1 MIAGIKDIESEIS
14 NILNE
19 FEIEDS
25 VEIRYSN
32 IQNTDIQCNN
42 LVRYSNA
49 PNINDIKEQLEKS
62 LLSNPFIEN
71 IEIANN
77 GFINLNFSNEYLK
90 KFSKNH
96 NERIISSKKESV
108 LFDYGGPNI
117 GKDLHVGHIRTLN
130 IGRSLYNIF
139 KLAGHNVVSDIHLGD
154 WGMPIGLILA
164 YIEKE
169 SIDINSLTYLD
180 LEIIYPKASEL
191 SAGNKDFYKEAQEI
205 SKKLNS
211 KNEKYLSQ
219 WKIIYNL
226 AIPNIKNLL
235 QNLNYEF
242 DLWRGESDVVDEV
255 NTVVAD
261 AQEKNLVVE
270 DDGALVS
277 TEKEDPPIL
286 ITKSDGSY
294 LYLTTDLGTVMH
306 REKSGKYDKYIYVV
320 DSRQKNHFEQVFK
333 TVKHFN
339 LSSSSFIH
347 VGFGTVNGPDKKPF
361 KTRDGNVYKLSKL
374 HEDIKEKLI
383 KYNEDEDI
391 LNILTNTVLTF
402 SDLLPNRNQNYE
414 FDLEKFTDI
423 NGKTGVYIQYAQ
435 VRARKLLES
444 KTEIVNTNIN
454 TDHNLDERRLLL
466 LISKFDYFYF
476 QSLNNYQPHHLAEYL
491 YSLCQTFNSF
501 YANNKIFSDDV
512 PHDVKL
518 KRIAIVDNFYTLTNL
533 IFNCL
538 GIQPVDSM

>member
-1 MIAGIKDIESEIS
+1 MIAGIDKIELDISR
-14 NILNE
+14 ILKKYN
-19 FEIEDS
+19 IEDII
-25 VEIRYSN
+25 EIKYSSIPN
-32 IQNTDIQCNN
+32 VDIQCNN
-42 LVRYSNA
+42 LVRYSKNS
-49 PNINDIKEQLEKS
+49 DIDELKVAVKTS
-62 LLSNPFIEN
+62 LLKNSLIESV
-71 IEIANN
+71 EITNN
-77 GFINLNFSNEYLK
+77 NFINIRLSNEYLMI
-90 KFSKNH
+90 FSKNH
-96 NERIISSKKESV
+96 ESRIISSRKETL

-139 KLAGHNVVSDIHLGD
+139 KLAGHDVVSDIHLGD

-169 SIDINSLTYLD
+169 NIDINSLTYLD
-180 LEIIYPKASEL
+180 LETIYPKASEL
-191 SAGNKDFYKEAQEI
+191 SAGNKGFYKEAQEI

-211 KNEKYLSQ
+211 KNKAYLSK
-219 WKIIYNL
+219 WKKIYNL

-235 QNLNYEF
+235 HNLNYEF

-255 NTVVAD
+255 KMIVID
-261 AQEKNLVVE
+261 AKEKNLVIE

-277 TEKEDPPIL
+277 TEDVDPPIL

-294 LYLTTDLGTVMH
+294 LYLTTDLGTVMD
-306 REKSGKYDKYIYVV
+306 REKSQKYDKYIYVV

-333 TVKHFN
+333 TVKYFN
-339 LSSSSFIH
+339 LSSSSFVH

-374 HEDIKEKLI
+374 HEDIKEKLK
-383 KYNEDEDI
+383 KYNKDEEI

-435 VRARKLLES
+435 VRARKLLEA
-444 KTEIVNTNIN
+444 KTEIVNTDIDTNF
-454 TDHNLDERRLLL
+454 NLDERRLLL

-476 QSLNNYQPHHLAEYL
+476 QSYDNYQPHHLADYL
-491 YSLCQTFNSF
+491 YNLCQTFNSF

-512 PHDVKL
+512 PDSVKL
-518 KRIAIVDNFYTLTNL
+518 KRIEIVNNFYTLTSL
-533 IFNCL
+533 IFTCL
-538 GIQPVDSM
+538 GIELVDSM

>member
-235 QNLNYEF
+235 Q
-242 DLWRGESDVVDEV
+242 
-255 NTVVAD
+255 
-261 AQEKNLVVE
+261 
-270 DDGALVS
+270 
-277 TEKEDPPIL
+277 
-286 ITKSDGSY
+286 
-294 LYLTTDLGTVMH
+294 
-306 REKSGKYDKYIYVV
+306 
-320 DSRQKNHFEQVFK
+320 
-333 TVKHFN
+333 
-339 LSSSSFIH
+339 
-347 VGFGTVNGPDKKPF
+347 
-361 KTRDGNVYKLSKL
+361 
-374 HEDIKEKLI
+374 
-383 KYNEDEDI
+383 I
-391 LNILTNTVLTF
+391 LNR
-402 SDLLPNRNQNYE
+402 DH
-414 FDLEKFTDI
+414 
-423 NGKTGVYIQYAQ
+423 GKTILMV
-435 VRARKLLES
+435 
-444 KTEIVNTNIN
+444 T
-454 TDHNLDERRLLL
+454 
-466 LISKFDYFYF
+466 
-476 QSLNNYQPHHLAEYL
+476 
-491 YSLCQTFNSF
+491 
-501 YANNKIFSDDV
+501 
-512 PHDVKL
+512 HDPMAADSA
-518 KRIAIVDNFYTLTNL
+518 KRILHLDKGKLTH
-533 IFNCL
+533 
-538 GIQPVDSM
+538 

>member
-19 FEIEDS
+19 FEIQDS

-32 IQNTDIQCNN
+32 IENTDIQCNN

-49 PNINDIKEQLEKS
+49 PNINEIKEKLEKS
-62 LLSNPFIEN
+62 LLANPFIEN
-71 IEIANN
+71 IEIAEN

-96 NERIISSKKESV
+96 NERIISPKKESM

-139 KLAGHNVVSDIHLGD
+139 KLAGHDVISDIHLGD

-169 SIDINSLTYLD
+169 SIDINSLSYID

-191 SAGNKDFYKEAQEI
+191 SASSKDFYKEAQEI

-211 KNEKYLSQ
+211 KNEEYLSK

-235 QNLNYEF
+235 QSLNYEF
-242 DLWRGESDVVDEV
+242 DLWRGESDVVEEV
-255 NTVVAD
+255 KTVVAD

-294 LYLTTDLGTVMH
+294 LYLTTDLGTVVH
-306 REKSGKYDKYIYVV
+306 REKNQKCDKYIYVV
-320 DSRQKNHFEQVFK
+320 DSRQRNHFEQVFK

-374 HEDIKEKLI
+374 HEDIKEKLK
-383 KYNEDEDI
+383 KYNSNEKV
-391 LNILTNTVLTF
+391 LNVLTNTVLTF

-435 VRARKLLES
+435 VRAQKLLSS
-444 KTEIVNTNIN
+444 KVEIIDTNIDN
-454 TDHNLDERRLLL
+454 EYNLDERKLLL
-466 LISKFDYFYF
+466 LLSKFDYFYN

-501 YANNKIFSDDV
+501 YANNKIFSNDTPDEI
-512 PHDVKL
+512 KL
-518 KRIAIVDNFYTLTNL
+518 KRIEIVDNFYNLTGL
-533 IFNCL
+533 IFSCL
-538 GIQPVDSM
+538 GIKLVDSM

>member
-306 REKSGKYDKYIYVV
+306 RENSEKYDKYIYVV

-491 YSLCQTFNSF
+491 YNLCQTFNSF

-518 KRIAIVDNFYTLTNL
+518 KRITIVDNFYTLTNL

>member
-14 NILNE
+14 KILNE

-32 IQNTDIQCNN
+32 IENIDIQCNN

-49 PNINDIKEQLEKS
+49 PNINDIKEKLEKS
-62 LLSNPFIEN
+62 LLANPFIKN
-71 IEIANN
+71 IKIAKN
-77 GFINLNFSNEYLK
+77 GFINLNFSNEYLMQ
-90 KFSKNH
+90 FSKNH
-96 NERIISSKKESV
+96 NERIISPKKESV

-139 KLAGHNVVSDIHLGD
+139 KLAGHDVVSDIHLGD

-169 SIDINSLTYLD
+169 SISINSLTYID

-191 SAGNKDFYKEAQEI
+191 SASNKDFYKEAQEI

-211 KNEKYLSQ
+211 KNEEYLSK

-242 DLWRGESDVVDEV
+242 DLWRGESDVVEEV
-255 NTVVAD
+255 KTVVAD
-261 AQEKNLVVE
+261 AQEKNLVIE

-277 TEKEDPPIL
+277 TENEDPPIL

-294 LYLTTDLGTVMH
+294 LYLTTDLGTVVH
-306 REKSGKYDKYIYVV
+306 REKNQKCDKYIYVV

-374 HEDIKEKLI
+374 HEDIKEKLK
-383 KYNEDEDI
+383 KYNANEEV
-391 LNILTNTVLTF
+391 LNVLTNTVLTF

-435 VRARKLLES
+435 VRARKLLSS
-444 KTEIVNTNIN
+444 KVEIID
-454 TDHNLDERRLLL
+454 TDIDNEYNLDERKLLL
-466 LISKFDYFYF
+466 LLSKFDYFYN
-476 QSLNNYQPHHLAEYL
+476 QSLDNYQPHHLAEYL

-501 YANNKIFSDDV
+501 YANNKIFSGDTPDEI
-512 PHDVKL
+512 KL
-518 KRIAIVDNFYTLTNL
+518 KRVEIVNNFYNLTCL

-538 GIQPVDSM
+538 GIKPVDSM

>member
-14 NILNE
+14 KILNE

-32 IQNTDIQCNN
+32 IENIDIQCNN

-49 PNINDIKEQLEKS
+49 PNINDIKEKLEKS
-62 LLSNPFIEN
+62 LLANPFIKN
-71 IEIANN
+71 IKIAKN
-77 GFINLNFSNEYLK
+77 GFINLNFSNEYLMQ
-90 KFSKNH
+90 FSKNH
-96 NERIISSKKESV
+96 NERIISPKKESV

-139 KLAGHNVVSDIHLGD
+139 KLAGHDVVSDIHLGD

-169 SIDINSLTYLD
+169 RISINSLTYID

-191 SAGNKDFYKEAQEI
+191 SASNKDFYKEAQEI

-211 KNEKYLSQ
+211 KNEEYLSK

-242 DLWRGESDVVDEV
+242 DLWRGESDVVEEV
-255 NTVVAD
+255 KTVVAD
-261 AQEKNLVVE
+261 AQEKNLVIE

-277 TEKEDPPIL
+277 TENEDPPIL

-294 LYLTTDLGTVMH
+294 LYLTTDLGTVVH
-306 REKSGKYDKYIYVV
+306 REKNQKCDKYIYVV

-374 HEDIKEKLI
+374 HEDIKEKLK
-383 KYNEDEDI
+383 KYNANEEV
-391 LNILTNTVLTF
+391 LNVLTNTVLTF

-435 VRARKLLES
+435 VRARKLLSS
-444 KTEIVNTNIN
+444 KVEIID
-454 TDHNLDERRLLL
+454 TDIDNEYNLDERKLLL
-466 LISKFDYFYF
+466 LLSKFDYFYN
-476 QSLNNYQPHHLAEYL
+476 QSLDNYQPHHLAEYL

-501 YANNKIFSDDV
+501 YANNKIFSDDT
-512 PHDVKL
+512 PDEIKL
-518 KRIAIVDNFYTLTNL
+518 KRVEIVNNFYNLTCL

-538 GIQPVDSM
+538 GIKPVDSM

>member
-306 REKSGKYDKYIYVV
+306 REKSEKYDKYIYVV

-454 TDHNLDERRLLL
+454 TDHNPDERRLLL

-491 YSLCQTFNSF
+491 YNLCQTFNSF

-518 KRIAIVDNFYTLTNL
+518 KRITIVDNFYTLTNL

>member
-32 IQNTDIQCNN
+32 IENTDIQCNN

-49 PNINDIKEQLEKS
+49 PNINDIKEKLEKS
-62 LLSNPFIEN
+62 LLANPFIEN

-96 NERIISSKKESV
+96 YERIISPKKESV

-139 KLAGHNVVSDIHLGD
+139 KLAGHDVVSDIHLGD

-169 SIDINSLTYLD
+169 TIDINSLTYID

-211 KNEKYLSQ
+211 KNEKYLSH

-226 AIPNIKNLL
+226 AIPNIKKLL

-255 NTVVAD
+255 KTVVAN

-294 LYLTTDLGTVMH
+294 LYLTTDLGTVVH
-306 REKSGKYDKYIYVV
+306 REKNQKCDKYIYVV

-374 HEDIKEKLI
+374 HEDIKEKLR
-383 KYNEDEDI
+383 KYNANEEV
-391 LNILTNTVLTF
+391 LNVLTNTVLTY
-402 SDLLPNRNQNYE
+402 SDLLPNRSQNYE

-435 VRARKLLES
+435 VRARKLLAS
-444 KTEIVNTNIN
+444 KVEIIE
-454 TDHNLDERRLLL
+454 TDIDSEYNFDERKLLL
-466 LISKFDYFYF
+466 LLSKFDYFYN
-476 QSLNNYQPHHLAEYL
+476 QSLDNYQPHHLAEYL

-501 YANNKIFSDDV
+501 YANNKIFSDDT
-512 PHDVKL
+512 PAEIKL
-518 KRIAIVDNFYTLTNL
+518 KRIEIVDNFYNLTSL
-533 IFNCL
+533 IFSCL
-538 GIQPVDSM
+538 GIKLVDSM

>member
-1 MIAGIKDIESEIS
+1 MIAGIDKIELDISKTLK
-14 NILNE
+14 NYN
-19 FEIEDS
+19 IEDV
-25 VEIRYSN
+25 VEIRYSSIPN
-32 IQNTDIQCNN
+32 VDIQCNN
-42 LVRYSNA
+42 LIKYSKNS
-49 PNINDIKEQLEKS
+49 DIKELKCAVHKC
-62 LLSNPFIEN
+62 LSENSFIES
-71 IEIANN
+71 IEITDKN
-77 GFINLNFSNEYLK
+77 FINMRLSSEYLK
-90 KFSKNH
+90 KYSKNH
-96 NERIISSKKESV
+96 DLRITSSKKESI
-108 LFDYGGPNI
+108 LIDYGGPNI

-169 SIDINSLTYLD
+169 NIDISSLTYVD

-191 SAGNKDFYKEAQEI
+191 SADNKDFYKEAQEI

-211 KNEKYLSQ
+211 KDEVYLSK

-226 AIPNIKNLL
+226 AIPNIKSLL

-255 NTVVAD
+255 KTVVTD
-261 AQEKNLVVE
+261 AKERNLVVE

-306 REKSGKYDKYIYVV
+306 REKSQKYDKYIYVV

-361 KTRDGNVYKLSKL
+361 KTRDGNVYKLSRL
-374 HEDIKEKLI
+374 HEDIKEKLK
-383 KYNEDEDI
+383 KYNEDQKI

-435 VRARKLLES
+435 VRARKLLET
-444 KTEIVNTNIN
+444 KTEIVNTDIDTNF
-454 TDHNLDERRLLL
+454 NLDERRLLL

-476 QSLNNYQPHHLAEYL
+476 QSYDNYQPHHLADYL
-491 YSLCQTFNSF
+491 YNLCQTFNSF

-512 PHDVKL
+512 PDSVKL
-518 KRIAIVDNFYTLTNL
+518 KRIEIVNNFYTLTSL
-533 IFNCL
+533 IFTCL
-538 GIQPVDSM
+538 GIELVDSM

>member
-1 MIAGIKDIESEIS
+1 MIAGIEDIEFEIS
-14 NILNE
+14 DILNE
-19 FEIEDS
+19 FEIKDK

-32 IQNTDIQCNN
+32 IENTDIQCNN
-42 LVRYSNA
+42 LVRYSNN
-49 PNINDIKEQLEKS
+49 PNINNIKKKLEES
-62 LLSNPFIEN
+62 LIAHQFIKN
-71 IEIANN
+71 VEIGEN
-77 GFINLNFSNEYLK
+77 GFINLNFSNEYLNT
-90 KFSKNH
+90 FSKNH
-96 NERIISSKKESV
+96 NERIISQKKEAI

-169 SIDINSLTYLD
+169 NIEINSLTYYD
-180 LEIIYPKASEL
+180 LETIYPKSSEL
-191 SAGNKDFYKEAQEI
+191 SASNKDFHRKAQEI
-205 SKKLNS
+205 SKKLNYG
-211 KNEKYLSQ
+211 NEVYLAK

-226 AIPNIKNLL
+226 AVPNIKNLL

-255 NTVVAD
+255 KMVVAD
-261 AQEKNLVVE
+261 AKEKNLVIE
-270 DDGALVS
+270 DNGALVS

-294 LYLTTDLGTVMH
+294 LYLTTDLGTVAN
-306 REKSGKYDKYIYVV
+306 REKSQKYDKYIYVV

-333 TVKHFN
+333 TVKHFK
-339 LSSSSFIH
+339 LSSSSFVH

-361 KTRDGNVYKLSKL
+361 KTRDGNVYKLIQL
-374 HEDIKEKLI
+374 HQDIKEKLK
-383 KYNEDEDI
+383 KYNEDEEV

-402 SDLLPNRNQNYE
+402 SDLLPNRSQNYE

-444 KTEIVNTNIN
+444 RTEIAN
-454 TDHNLDERRLLL
+454 TDISTDYNLDERKLLL
-466 LISKFDYFYF
+466 LISKFDYFYY
-476 QSLNNYQPHHLAEYL
+476 QSLGNYQPHHLADYL
-491 YSLCQTFNSF
+491 YNLCQTFNSF

-512 PHDVKL
+512 TADVKL
-518 KRIAIVDNFYTLTNL
+518 KRIEIVDNFYTLTSL

-538 GIQPVDSM
+538 GIELVDSM

>member
-1 MIAGIKDIESEIS
+1 MIAGINDIESKIS
-14 NILNE
+14 DILNA
-19 FEIEDS
+19 FEIKDR

-32 IQNTDIQCNN
+32 IENTDIQCNN
-42 LVRYSNA
+42 LVRYANHQ
-49 PNINDIKEQLEKS
+49 NINDIKKKLEKS
-62 LLSNPFIEN
+62 ILTHPFIEN
-71 IEIANN
+71 IEIAEN
-77 GFINLNFSNEYLK
+77 GFINLRFSNEYLK
-90 KFSKNH
+90 IFSKNH
-96 NERIISSKKESV
+96 DERIISTKKERI

-139 KLAGHNVVSDIHLGD
+139 KLAGHDVVSDIHLGD

-169 SIDINSLTYLD
+169 TIDINSLTYID

-191 SAGNKDFYKEAQEI
+191 SARNKDFYKEAQEI

-226 AIPNIKNLL
+226 AIPNIKKLL

-255 NTVVAD
+255 KTVVAN

-294 LYLTTDLGTVMH
+294 LYLTTDLGTVVH
-306 REKSGKYDKYIYVV
+306 REKNQKCDKYIYVV

-374 HEDIKEKLI
+374 HEDIKEKLK
-383 KYNEDEDI
+383 KYNANEEV
-391 LNILTNTVLTF
+391 LNVLTNTVLTF
-402 SDLLPNRNQNYE
+402 SDLLPNRSQNYE

-435 VRARKLLES
+435 VRARKLLAS
-444 KTEIVNTNIN
+444 KVEIID
-454 TDHNLDERRLLL
+454 TDIDNEYNLDERKLLL
-466 LISKFDYFYF
+466 LLSKFDYFYN
-476 QSLNNYQPHHLAEYL
+476 QSLDNYQPHHLAEYL

-501 YANNKIFSDDV
+501 YANNKIFSNDT
-512 PHDVKL
+512 PAEIKL
-518 KRIAIVDNFYTLTNL
+518 KRIEIVDNFYNLTSL
-533 IFNCL
+533 IFRCL
-538 GIQPVDSM
+538 GIKLVDSM

>member
-130 IGRSLYNIF
+130 IGRALYNIF

-306 REKSGKYDKYIYVV
+306 REKSEKYDKYIYVV

-491 YSLCQTFNSF
+491 YNLCQTFNSF

-518 KRIAIVDNFYTLTNL
+518 KRITIVDNFYTLTNL

>member
-32 IQNTDIQCNN
+32 IENTDIQCNN

-49 PNINDIKEQLEKS
+49 PNINDIKEKLEKS
-62 LLSNPFIEN
+62 LLANPFIEN

-96 NERIISSKKESV
+96 YERIISPKKESV

-169 SIDINSLTYLD
+169 GIDINSLTYLD

-191 SAGNKDFYKEAQEI
+191 STGDKDFYKEAQEI

-255 NTVVAD
+255 NTVVTD

-306 REKSGKYDKYIYVV
+306 REKSEKYDKYIYVV

-444 KTEIVNTNIN
+444 KTEIVSTNIN

-491 YSLCQTFNSF
+491 YNLCQTFNSF
-501 YANNKIFSDDV
+501 YANNKIFSDDI

-518 KRIAIVDNFYTLTNL
+518 KRITIVDNFYTLTSL

>member
-19 FEIEDS
+19 FEIQDS

-32 IQNTDIQCNN
+32 IENTDIQCNN

-49 PNINDIKEQLEKS
+49 PNINEIKEKLEKS
-62 LLSNPFIEN
+62 LLANPFIEN
-71 IEIANN
+71 IEIAEN

-96 NERIISSKKESV
+96 NERIISPKKESM

-139 KLAGHNVVSDIHLGD
+139 KLAGHDVISDIHLGD

-169 SIDINSLTYLD
+169 TIDINSLTYSD

-191 SAGNKDFYKEAQEI
+191 SASSKDFYKEAQEI

-211 KNEKYLSQ
+211 KNEEYLSK

-235 QNLNYEF
+235 QSLNYEF
-242 DLWRGESDVVDEV
+242 DLWRGESDVVEEV
-255 NTVVAD
+255 KTVVAD

-294 LYLTTDLGTVMH
+294 LYLTTDLGTVVH
-306 REKSGKYDKYIYVV
+306 REKNQKCDKYIYVV
-320 DSRQKNHFEQVFK
+320 DSRQRNHFEQVFK

-374 HEDIKEKLI
+374 HEDIKEKLK
-383 KYNEDEDI
+383 KYNSNEKV
-391 LNILTNTVLTF
+391 LNVLTNTVLTF

-435 VRARKLLES
+435 VRAQKLLSS
-444 KTEIVNTNIN
+444 KVEIIDTNIDN
-454 TDHNLDERRLLL
+454 EYNLDERKLLL
-466 LISKFDYFYF
+466 LLSKFDYFYN

-501 YANNKIFSDDV
+501 YANNKIFSNDTPDEI
-512 PHDVKL
+512 KL
-518 KRIAIVDNFYTLTNL
+518 KRIEIVDNFYNLTGL
-533 IFNCL
+533 IFSCL
-538 GIQPVDSM
+538 GIKLVDSM

>member
-1 MIAGIKDIESEIS
+1 MIAGINDIESKIS
-14 NILNE
+14 DILNA
-19 FEIEDS
+19 FEIKDR

-32 IQNTDIQCNN
+32 IENTDIQCNN
-42 LVRYSNA
+42 LVRYANHQ
-49 PNINDIKEQLEKS
+49 NINDIKKKLEKS
-62 LLSNPFIEN
+62 ILTHPFIEN
-71 IEIANN
+71 IEIAEN
-77 GFINLNFSNEYLK
+77 GFINLRFSNEYLK
-90 KFSKNH
+90 IFSKNH
-96 NERIISSKKESV
+96 DERIISTKKERI

-139 KLAGHNVVSDIHLGD
+139 KLAGHDVVSDIHLGD

-169 SIDINSLTYLD
+169 TIDINSLTYID

-226 AIPNIKNLL
+226 AVPNIKKLL

-255 NTVVAD
+255 KTVVAS

-294 LYLTTDLGTVMH
+294 LYLTTDLGTVVH
-306 REKSGKYDKYIYVV
+306 REKNQKCDKYIYVV

-339 LSSSSFIH
+339 LSSSRFIH

-374 HEDIKEKLI
+374 HEDIKEKLR
-383 KYNEDEDI
+383 KYNSNEEV
-391 LNILTNTVLTF
+391 LNVLTNTVLTF
-402 SDLLPNRNQNYE
+402 SDLLPNRSQNYE

-435 VRARKLLES
+435 VRARKLLAS
-444 KTEIVNTNIN
+444 KVEIID
-454 TDHNLDERRLLL
+454 TDIDNEYNLDERKLLL
-466 LISKFDYFYF
+466 LLSKFDYFYN
-476 QSLNNYQPHHLAEYL
+476 QSLDNYQPHHLAEYL

-501 YANNKIFSDDV
+501 YANNKIFSDDT
-512 PHDVKL
+512 PAEIKL
-518 KRIAIVDNFYTLTNL
+518 KRIEIVDNFYNLTSL
-533 IFNCL
+533 IFRCL
-538 GIQPVDSM
+538 GIKLVDSM

>member
-1 MIAGIKDIESEIS
+1 MIAGIKDIESKIS
-14 NILNE
+14 DILNA
-19 FEIEDS
+19 FEIKDR

-32 IQNTDIQCNN
+32 IENTDIQCNN
-42 LVRYSNA
+42 LVRYANHQ
-49 PNINDIKEQLEKS
+49 NISDIKKKLEKS
-62 LLSNPFIEN
+62 ILTDPFIEN
-71 IEIANN
+71 IEIAEN
-77 GFINLNFSNEYLK
+77 GFINLRFSNEYLK
-90 KFSKNH
+90 TFSKNH
-96 NERIISSKKESV
+96 GERIISTKKERI

-139 KLAGHNVVSDIHLGD
+139 KLAGHDVVSDIHLGD
-154 WGMPIGLILA
+154 WGMPVGLILA
-164 YIEKE
+164 YVEKE
-169 SIDINSLTYLD
+169 NIEINSLTYHD
-180 LEIIYPKASEL
+180 LEIIYPRASEL
-191 SAGNKDFYKEAQEI
+191 SAKNEGFYKEAQEI

-211 KNEKYLSQ
+211 KHEEYLSK

-235 QNLNYEF
+235 HNLNYEF

-255 NTVVAD
+255 KTVVAD

-306 REKSGKYDKYIYVV
+306 RERNQKCDKYIYVV

-339 LSSSSFIH
+339 LSSGSFVH

-374 HEDIKEKLI
+374 HEDIKEKLK
-383 KYNEDEDI
+383 KYNANEEI
-391 LNILTNTVLTF
+391 LNVLTNTVLTF

-435 VRARKLLES
+435 VRARKLLAS
-444 KTEIVNTNIN
+444 KVEIIDANIDN
-454 TDHNLDERRLLL
+454 EFNLEERKLLL
-466 LISKFDYFYF
+466 LLSKFDYFYN
-476 QSLNNYQPHHLAEYL
+476 QSLDNYQPHHLAEYL
-491 YSLCQTFNSF
+491 YNLCQTFNSF
-501 YANNKIFSDDV
+501 YTNNKIFSNDTPDEI
-512 PHDVKL
+512 KL
-518 KRIAIVDNFYTLTNL
+518 KRIEIVDNFYNLTSL
-533 IFNCL
+533 IFSCL
-538 GIQPVDSM
+538 GLKLVDSM